1 MVQPG
6 DALSVRQQCDLL
18 NLNRSTLYYEPVEV
32 SAEERALMRRI
43 DEMYLKHPY
52 FGSRR
57 MSEVLSR
64 RGDPLNRKRAQRL
77 MRLMGLEGM
86 APGPSTSRPHPE
98 HEKYPYLLRSLDV
111 AKPNQVWASDITYI
125 PLAYGYAYLVVVMDW
140 FSRAVL
146 AWRLSNALT
155 VDFCVEAV
163 QDALGHYPKPDIFNT
178 DQGAQFTA
186 EEHTGLLK
194 KNGIAISMDGKGRCF
209 DNVFVERLWRSLKYE
224 EVYLHAYADLREARE
239 RIGCWLRFYNADR
252 PHQGLDY
259 RTPFE
264 VHMARAA

>member
-1 MVQPG
+1 
-6 DALSVRQQCDLL
+6 
-18 NLNRSTLYYEPVEV
+18 V

-43 DEMYLKHPY
+43 DETYLKHPY
-52 FGSRR
+52 YGSRR
-57 MSEVLSR
+57 MAEVLSR
-64 RGDPLNRKRAQRL
+64 EGHPLNRKRAQRL

-98 HEKYPYLLRSLDV
+98 HQKYPYLLKNLNIVR
-111 AKPNQVWASDITYI
+111 PNQVWASDITYI
-125 PLAYGYAYLVVVMDW
+125 PLAYGYAYLVAVLDW
-140 FSRAVL
+140 YSRAVL

-163 QDALGHYPKPDIFNT
+163 QDALTHYPQPDIFNT

-186 EEHTGLLK
+186 EDHTKLLK
-194 KNGIAISMDGKGRCF
+194 KHGIAISMDGKGRCI

-239 RIGCWLRFYNADR
+239 RIGCWLRFYNSAR
-252 PHQGLDY
+252 PHQALEY
-259 RTPFE
+259 QTPFE
-264 VHMARAA
+264 VYMGRTAA